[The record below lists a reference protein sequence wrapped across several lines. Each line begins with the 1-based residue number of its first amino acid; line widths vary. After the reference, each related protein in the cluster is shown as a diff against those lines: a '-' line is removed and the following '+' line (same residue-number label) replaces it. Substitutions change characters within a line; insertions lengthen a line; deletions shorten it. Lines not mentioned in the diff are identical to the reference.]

1 MTKRRTLLLVPIVP
15 IIFGVLLALDLYNRG
30 LAWRIFWNLTG
41 EENPPAQLLGMA
53 TWAMNFTRTQPR
65 TEPMVPIDHTYE
77 NPYGINVFL
86 QEEVEPEK
94 RERIVQM
101 VSEAGF
107 TWIRQQ
113 FPWQDIEIHGRGDF
127 EDRRNDHDGDG
138 QPDAISAWD
147 KYDQIVDLSEQYGLR
162 IFARL
167 DVPPAWSRSNPDAG
181 DFAPPDDFQDFANYA
196 TAVAERYKGR
206 IQYYQVW
213 NEPNI
218 YPEWGNQDVNP
229 EAYTDLLCRTYEAL
243 KAVDPDIVVISGALA
258 STVSLSGRDLN
269 DYIFLQR
276 MYDAGAA
283 ECFDILAVQGYGF
296 NSGPTDRRMRPTTI
310 NFSHNLYIRDIMV
323 ANGDAQTPIW
333 ITEAAW
339 NPQPRDPSV
348 VQVLYGNYGI
358 VTPEQAAQYMP
369 LAYQR
374 AQEEWPWVGAIFYWF
389 FKRPA
394 DYEINQSWYYFRM
407 IEPDFTPLPIY
418 DSMKSYITTQKPV
431 LYPGVHH

>member
-1 MTKRRTLLLVPIVP
+1 PIVP

-147 KYDQIVDLSEQYGLR
+147 KYD
-162 IFARL
+162 
-167 DVPPAWSRSNPDAG
+167 
-181 DFAPPDDFQDFANYA
+181 
-196 TAVAERYKGR
+196 
-206 IQYYQVW
+206 
-213 NEPNI
+213 
-218 YPEWGNQDVNP
+218 
-229 EAYTDLLCRTYEAL
+229 
-243 KAVDPDIVVISGALA
+243 
-258 STVSLSGRDLN
+258 
-269 DYIFLQR
+269 
-276 MYDAGAA
+276 
-283 ECFDILAVQGYGF
+283 
-296 NSGPTDRRMRPTTI
+296 
-310 NFSHNLYIRDIMV
+310 
-323 ANGDAQTPIW
+323 
-333 ITEAAW
+333 
-339 NPQPRDPSV
+339 
-348 VQVLYGNYGI
+348 
-358 VTPEQAAQYMP
+358 
-369 LAYQR
+369 
-374 AQEEWPWVGAIFYWF
+374 
-389 FKRPA
+389 
-394 DYEINQSWYYFRM
+394 
-407 IEPDFTPLPIY
+407 
-418 DSMKSYITTQKPV
+418 
-431 LYPGVHH
+431 